1 MVNHKPCFPCI
12 GTALLDRHV
21 ALLALPLG
29 YVGVVGTL
37 SRLGVNI
44 FGILNKYAA
53 IGAHMTEL
61 AILAN
66 IYLILGNVPVLFKL
80 GMI

>member
-12 GTALLDRHV
+12 GTALLHRHL
-21 ALLALPLG
+21 ALFALPLG

-53 IGAHMTEL
+53 IGAHMAEL
-61 AILAN
+61 AILAYV
-66 IYLILGNVPVLFKL
+66 YLILGDAPVLFKI
-80 GMI
+80 GMV